1 MIFVII
7 AMLLFVLFSI
17 VMFYVLL
24 STYYIKRK
32 IIAIMLITFSSLL
45 LYVGLNYKIV
55 GFTKYKNGSCEI
67 EYIYKLNTYQYL
79 ISNVNDCNKI
89 KYDFY
94 LNTIY
99 LQ

>member
-7 AMLLFVLFSI
+7 AILLFVLFSI
-17 VMFYVLL
+17 FMFYVLL

-32 IIAIMLITFSSLL
+32 IIAIVLIIFSGLL
-45 LYVGLNYKIV
+45 LYVGLDYKIV
-55 GFTKYKNGSCEI
+55 EFTKYKNSSCEI